1 MAFIRLITDPNKG
14 YPTMGLVTGSAG
26 LGKTV
31 AIQAYLEELKP
42 RAHTGLPGV
51 IKLQIKPRSTPKALA
66 LDVVAALRDKPRGRN
81 IYQVSD
87 GAADAIE
94 RNDLTCI
101 IVDEAD
107 RLNED
112 SFEVLRY
119 LFDKTGCPIVVV
131 GLPSIESVIDRHEKF
146 KSRVGLRMEFLP
158 VEREEMLETVLPN
171 LVFPR
176 WKFDPGDE
184 DALVMGK
191 LICDMVGPSLRKLRN
206 LLQIASQMARH
217 YDEARITSE
226 LITEAFRW
234 AASKDDKRRLTEN
247 SKGDHDVLQGRQ
259 RGAYERLSEIRHE
272 ARK

>member
-1 MAFIRLITDPNKG
+1 M
-14 YPTMGLVTGSAG
+14 
-26 LGKTV
+26 
-31 AIQAYLEELKP
+31 
-42 RAHTGLPGV
+42 
-51 IKLQIKPRSTPKALA
+51 
-66 LDVVAALRDKPRGRN
+66 VAALRDKPRGRN
-81 IYQVSD
+81 IYQFSD

-184 DALVMGK
+184 DALVMGN

-217 YDEARITSE
+217 YDESRITSD

-247 SKGDHDVLQGRQ
+247 SKGEQDVLQGRQ
-259 RGAYERLSEIRHE
+259 RGAYGPKTIN
-272 ARK
+272 ARKGVKKRDRGRR